1 MRYFRFIIPAIFL
14 IWISSCYKVMEV
26 PLYSGAV
33 FELSVSPEMQEFIY
47 DSRDTKDRW
56 EHYRESIFKL
66 DALLAPARYYTDFL
80 KRSGA
85 IERENLRWESVDI
98 DMDYELLYFA
108 QWTQRR
114 LEYLDLVFD

>member
-1 MRYFRFIIPAIFL
+1 
-14 IWISSCYKVMEV
+14 MEV

-98 DMDYELLYFA
+98 DMDYELIYFT